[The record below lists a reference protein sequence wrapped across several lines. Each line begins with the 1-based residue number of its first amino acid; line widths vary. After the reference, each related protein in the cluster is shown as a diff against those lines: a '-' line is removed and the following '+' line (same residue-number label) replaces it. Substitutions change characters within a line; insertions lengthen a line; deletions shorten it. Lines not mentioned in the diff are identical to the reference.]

1 MADEDEFGPNEQRAL
16 QEAFEESEERAK
28 ELMDEYNNG

>member
-1 MADEDEFGPNEQRAL
+1 MTEDEFGPDEERAL
-16 QEAFEESEERAK
+16 REAFEESPERAK

>member
-1 MADEDEFGPNEQRAL
+1 MSEDEFGPDEERAL
-16 QEAFEESEERAK
+16 REAFEESEERAR

>member
-1 MADEDEFGPNEQRAL
+1 MIVEDEFGPDEERAL
-16 QEAFEESEERAK
+16 REAFEESKERAK